1 MKRLLALLVVLGCL
15 ATVPTATAATS
26 VSGTVTVENGTA
38 DGARV
43 TVVPVT
49 QTLQRAGESAQT
61 RVEGSS
67 FSVSVPDAPRYA
79 VRVRY
84 QGATHYEVLRNTTH
98 AELTL
103 DGAVE
108 GRVVDEDGTPLS
120 GVSVEV
126 VDDRGFVVTTVE
138 TDADGR
144 VAVSPVESDETY
156 RLRATVDGVPYRQ
169 SVTAAADR
177 PATLTVRPPTTNA
190 SVLRVASD
198 TRPAYVLQ
206 VVPPKNESGMPSV
219 VQTVTLRNT
228 ADRPFAGSVT
238 LPVPSNASPYAGMV
252 DNREA
257 EYHRTDAGVRLDVTA
272 PANGTVRVGT
282 AYDLAGATLTTTPR
296 RAVPSLTVVVQGY
309 DPSAVEHSANL
320 RVGDAPVAL
329 LVSDGAVAA
338 GESIRLDLRGARS
351 QQRQAATGDGG
362 RADAAASAEAT
373 ANADGTGAD
382 PAESNSIPPFPGVGI
397 LGAVGGLVVV
407 GLAGYRFVPDE
418 SDEN

>member
-1 MKRLLALLVVLGCL
+1 MKRLLALLVVLSCL

-61 RVEGSS
+61 RVEGST

-84 QGATHYEVLRNTTH
+84 EGATHYEVLRNTTH

-103 DGAVE
+103 GGAVE

-120 GVSVEV
+120 GVSVDV
-126 VDDRGFVVTTVE
+126 VDDRGFVVTTAE

-144 VAVSPVESDETY
+144 VAVAPVESDETY
-156 RLRATVDGVPYRQ
+156 QLRATVDGVPYRQ
-169 SVTAAADR
+169 SVTAAADQ

-190 SVLRVASD
+190 SALRVASD

-206 VVPPKNESGMPSV
+206 VVPPKNESGVPSV
-219 VQTVTLRNT
+219 IQTITLRNT
-228 ADRPFAGSVT
+228 ADRPFSGSVT
-238 LPVPSNASPYAGMV
+238 LPIPSSASPYAGMV

-257 EYHRTDAGVRLDVTA
+257 EYRTTDAGVRLNVTA

-282 AYDLAGATLTTTPR
+282 AYDLSGSALTTTPR
-296 RAVPSLTVVVQGY
+296 RDVPSLTVVVQGY

-329 LVSDGAVAA
+329 LVSDGPVAA
-338 GESIRLDLRGARS
+338 GESISLDLSGARS
-351 QQRQAATGDGG
+351 EGSQ
-362 RADAAASAEAT
+362 AAAS
-373 ANADGTGAD
+373 DGGSAGAAAGTDGSTTGTD
-382 PAESNSIPPFPGVGI
+382 PAKSNTVPPFPGVAI
-397 LGAVGGLVVV
+397 LGAVGGMVAI
-407 GLAGYRFVPDE
+407 GLAGYRFAPDDE
-418 SDEN
+418 S